1 MLFKI
6 DPRIFQR
13 FPGLVIGA
21 IIVKGADN
29 SGTAGE
35 IQSGL
40 RSQETRI
47 KSEFQLPTLSQH
59 QKIGVWR
66 KAYSA
71 FGGKPDKN
79 KSSVESLYRLV
90 LQGAEL
96 RHINSLVDTYNLIS
110 LKHMLP
116 AGGEDLGK
124 IKGGIL
130 LTFAGAGEPSV
141 LLIGEKEPR
150 PPHEGEVIYK
160 DEISAICRRWNWREA
175 DRTKL
180 TEETKNCILVIE
192 GLPPITREEVENAV
206 KELADLVQK
215 FCGAEASYKILDVQ
229 DPECDIG
236 PV

>member
-13 FPGLVIGA
+13 FPGLIIGA
-21 IIVKGADN
+21 IAVKCADN
-29 SGTAGE
+29 SGTAE
-35 IQSGL
+35 AIQSSL

-59 QKIGVWR
+59 PKIDVWR

-96 RHINSLVDTYNLIS
+96 RHINSLVDIYNFVS

-124 IKGGIL
+124 IKGDVL
-130 LTFAGAGEPSV
+130 LTFAGAGEPAV
-141 LLIGEKEPR
+141 LLLGEKELR
-150 PPHEGEVIYK
+150 PPHAGEVIYK
-160 DEISAICRRWNWREA
+160 DDVSAICRRWNWREA

-192 GLPPITREEVENAV
+192 GLPPITREEVENATR
-206 KELADLVQK
+206 ELSELVQK
-215 FCGAEASYKILDVQ
+215 FCGAEASYKLLDAQ
-229 DPECDIG
+229 SPECDIG
-236 PV
+236 PI

>member
-13 FPGLVIGA
+13 FPGLIVGA
-21 IIVKGADN
+21 IVVKGADN
-29 SGTAGE
+29 SGTAEE
-35 IQSGL
+35 IQSSL

-47 KSEFQLPTLSQH
+47 KIEFQLPTLSQH
-59 QKIGVWR
+59 PKIDVWR

-79 KSSVESLYRLV
+79 KSSVEGLYRLV

-96 RHINSLVDTYNLIS
+96 RHINRLVDIYNLIS

-124 IKGGIL
+124 IKGDVL
-130 LTFAGAGEPSV
+130 LTFAGAGEPAV
-141 LLIGEKEPR
+141 LLLGEKEPR
-150 PPHEGEVIYK
+150 PPHAGEVIYR

-180 TEETKNCILVIE
+180 TEETKSCILVIE
-192 GLPPITREEVENAV
+192 GLPPITREEVENATR
-206 KELADLVQK
+206 ELSELVRK
-215 FCGAEASYKILDVQ
+215 FCGADANYSLLDESKQ
-229 DPECDIG
+229 ETEF
-236 PV
+236 